1 MKEIDKNNNSSVS
14 TLCDTVIKKFDDI
27 IKILNEI
34 KDQAPAEE
42 KREKMK
48 KGCLRKTPTYR
59 SRRSKVQFN
68 SVEETLST
76 KIVPSILVVSASHK
90 DGSIKSINKNTGF
103 KKLEK
108 KFQIAS
114 SFQSSEERSFN
125 DSSPSEE
132 HQFFVSPNSE
142 ISLDTAGITANDKN
156 QEVLISNERQATN
169 TKQMVNKSV
178 STKSLC
184 LIATLIYVNAGDF
197 LSAA

>member
-1 MKEIDKNNNSSVS
+1 MTEIDKNYNSSVS
-14 TLCDTVIKKFDDI
+14 TWCDTVIKKFDDM

-48 KGCLRKTPTYR
+48 KGCLKKTPTYR

-76 KIVPSILVVSASHK
+76 KVVSPILVVSASHK
-90 DGSIKSINKNTGF
+90 DGSIINKNTGF

-114 SFQSSEERSFN
+114 
-125 DSSPSEE
+125 
-132 HQFFVSPNSE
+132 
-142 ISLDTAGITANDKN
+142 
-156 QEVLISNERQATN
+156 
-169 TKQMVNKSV
+169 
-178 STKSLC
+178 
-184 LIATLIYVNAGDF
+184 
-197 LSAA
+197 

>member
-1 MKEIDKNNNSSVS
+1 MIEIDKNNNSSVS
-14 TLCDTVIKKFDDI
+14 TWCDTVIKKFDDM

-48 KGCLRKTPTYR
+48 KGCLKKTPTYR

-76 KIVPSILVVSASHK
+76 KFVSSILVMSASHK
-90 DGSIKSINKNTGF
+90 DECIKSINKNTGF
-103 KKLEK
+103 KKIGK
-108 KFQIAS
+108 KFHIA

-125 DSSPSEE
+125 DSSSSEE
-132 HQFFVSPNSE
+132 HQVFVPTNSK
-142 ISLDTAGITANDKN
+142 ISLGTAGITANDKN

-184 LIATLIYVNAGDF
+184 LISTLIYVNAGDF